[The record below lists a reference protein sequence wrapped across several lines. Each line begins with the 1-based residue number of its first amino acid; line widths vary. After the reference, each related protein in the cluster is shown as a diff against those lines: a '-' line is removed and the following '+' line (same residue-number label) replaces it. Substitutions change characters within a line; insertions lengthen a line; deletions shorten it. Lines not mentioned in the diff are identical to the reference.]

1 MHLQRPRQLLSCAV
15 LGASLL
21 LSACGFH
28 LRGTGVDDIALK
40 ELHVSARDNN
50 GPTHQSVMEA
60 LRINGVTVSSAAPYH
75 LQLLEEQQLRR
86 ALNYVSRSRSTP
98 AEYALRHQLVY
109 QISNSAGQAL
119 IGPETLTAERNYVRD
134 RDNVTGSREE
144 EVLLQREMRND
155 LTRQLMF
162 RLARLSPSDLA
173 ARQQALERLAD

>member
-75 LQLLEEQQLRR
+75 LQLLDEPQQRR
-86 ALNYVSRSRSTP
+86 ALSHASRSTP
-98 AEYALRHQLVY
+98 AEYELRHRLVY
-109 QISNSAGQAL
+109 QISNSAGHAL
-119 IGPETLTAERNYVRD
+119 VGPETLTAERNYVRD

-173 ARQQALERLAD
+173 AREQALKHLAD